1 MASMVMPTGGGGA
14 VGAEGITEIG
24 SPSWALS
31 GDRGSVV
38 VDVAA
43 VVLAGGTAV
52 AAPSGEP
59 SVSPTVATAIAPTPK
74 PAEMLSAV
82 CEEANAV
89 TFGESA
95 HARTSP
101 VGTPV
106 GSPPSPSIVC
116 V

>member
-59 SVSPTVATAIAPTPK
+59 SVSPTVATAIAPMPK

-82 CEEANAV
+82 CEEANA
-89 TFGESA
+89 EQYA
-95 HARTSP
+95 EP
-101 VGTPV
+101 VDAQR
-106 GSPPSPSIVC
+106 S
-116 V
+116 